1 MSTGPPPPNLDAS
14 LIGENQQSENGQA
27 FLTHLD
33 ARVGDDITVD
43 VVVASNA
50 GLVERVTDIGVV
62 LVVVVA

>member
-27 FLTHLD
+27 LLTHLD

-50 GLVERVTDIGVV
+50 GLVERVTNIGVV